1 MEIQASKVDIAIK
14 ALAVFGLA
22 SLLGLGI
29 VGVVRMSESSGPSAF
44 SSLASFFSFRR
55 EAIMV
60 SVSPASVKSGD
71 SFTVRWTHEGRNVPG
86 VYVFSYPCE
95 NGLEFLS
102 LSGEAVACGASYRA
116 GDVDSLGLFA
126 KYSGISPVN
135 VQLSIQFLGNDSK
148 QIGVIGSAILLVASA
163 PAVSDTPPSSVI
175 QGQTPPPAK
184 KPVPL
189 QAAKPGPVKT
199 TITKIGTSAPAV
211 LPNGTPDLSV
221 RIVDVGIIN
230 ASGVFVAT
238 SSVFRTQQAAV
249 MFDIVN
255 NGTAVSKQW
264 DFTAILPIA
273 VDGYY
278 HSDMQQPLSPGDRIR
293 FTLGFTDLNTVGENK
308 FVMTVDP
315 SNSLKDSNRS
325 NDSAT
330 ATIFKID

>member
-29 VGVVRMSESSGPSAF
+29 AGVVRMSESSGSNAF
-44 SSLASFFSFRR
+44 SSLASLFSFRR
-55 EAIMV
+55 EAITV
-60 SVSPASVKSGD
+60 SVSPTSIESGD
-71 SFTVRWTHEGRNVPG
+71 SFTVRWVHEGRDTPG
-86 VYVFSYPCE
+86 IYVFSYPCE
-95 NGLEFLS
+95 SGFEFS
-102 LSGEAVACGASYRA
+102 LPSGAVIACGASYRA
-116 GDVDSLGLFA
+116 GDVDSLALSA
-126 KYSGISPVN
+126 KYSGDSPIN
-135 VQLSIQFLGNDSK
+135 VQLSVQSLGNDSK
-148 QIGVIGSAILLVASA
+148 QIGVIGSAVLLVTPVPAS
-163 PAVSDTPPSSVI
+163 SDAPPSSIRSEPPV
-175 QGQTPPPAK
+175 QKPASPPAT
-184 KPVPL
+184 
-189 QAAKPGPVKT
+189 KPGPVKT
-199 TITKIGTSAPAV
+199 TITKIGTSTPPILA
-211 LPNGTPDLSV
+211 NGTPDLAV

-249 MFDIVN
+249 VFDITN
-255 NGTAVSKQW
+255 NGTAASKHW

-278 HSDMQQPLSPGDRIR
+278 HSEVLPPLSPGDRIR
-293 FTLGFTDLNTVGENK
+293 FTLGFTSLNAIGENK